1 MKDYLSIEK
10 NVLRPA
16 IKQSEATI
24 YLYEKNYVLGRDY
37 EAYQAMDIVEKL
49 KKYDLNEDDNNY
61 DDNFSIVS
69 NDNKN
74 NISRR
79 KKKSSNMNNNFFCR
93 NSANLEDGLDNNMDL
108 NIFDISPELENK
120 RRSMTFYQN
129 DNKVSRSMSL
139 PNNNYTEN
147 TIYESE
153 EENYDNLM
161 RKRSNSEINFNNNQ
175 IIESRRK

>member
-79 KKKSSNMNNNFFCR
+79 KK
-93 NSANLEDGLDNNMDL
+93 NL
-108 NIFDISPELENK
+108 
-120 RRSMTFYQN
+120 
-129 DNKVSRSMSL
+129 
-139 PNNNYTEN
+139 
-147 TIYESE
+147 
-153 EENYDNLM
+153 
-161 RKRSNSEINFNNNQ
+161 Q
-175 IIESRRK
+175 I